1 MKKKLVIAL
10 DNMSKENAKDF
21 VTSISSSLDSN
32 QIVYKV
38 NDLLALV

>member
-1 MKKKLVIAL
+1 MKKLVIAL
-10 DNMSKENAKDF
+10 DNMEKQKAKDF
-21 VTSISSSLDSN
+21 VSEISSSLDSN

>member
-1 MKKKLVIAL
+1 MKKLVIAL
-10 DNMSKENAKDF
+10 DNMEKQKEKDF
-21 VTSISSSLDSN
+21 VSEISSSLDSN